1 MVSIMCETPDPVV
14 TYTTDGSEPTIH
26 SETFTA
32 PFVFTE
38 GGTVKAKAFI
48 NKGNQSSETI
58 SAGFDV
64 APAKWIVVST
74 SSEIKGSE
82 GSKAI
87 DSDPTTSWRTN
98 RKGGTYPHE
107 IIIDLGEELG
117 LKGFSYTPSQEE
129 SISGTIYQ
137 FNFYVSEDGENWKK
151 IIDNGLS
158 RILKIIQSN
167 RK

>member
-1 MVSIMCETPDPVV
+1 MAPEILTSPEIAQNNQGMVSIICETSDPVV

-64 APAKWIVVST
+64 APAK
-74 SSEIKGSE
+74 
-82 GSKAI
+82 
-87 DSDPTTSWRTN
+87 
-98 RKGGTYPHE
+98 
-107 IIIDLGEELG
+107 
-117 LKGFSYTPSQEE
+117 
-129 SISGTIYQ
+129 
-137 FNFYVSEDGENWKK
+137 
-151 IIDNGLS
+151 
-158 RILKIIQSN
+158 
-167 RK
+167 